1 MAEAPVTK
9 KLLPGEKRT
18 ADNTLDSEWKKQP
31 PVVIDT
37 DGEQVT
43 CELTS
48 YALLIVERM
57 FELFRIHCVNCL
69 KCNV

>member
-1 MAEAPVTK
+1 MDEAPVTK

-48 YALLIVERM
+48 YVLQLYRG
-57 FELFRIHCVNCL
+57 
-69 KCNV
+69 

>member
-1 MAEAPVTK
+1 MDEAPVTK

-43 CELTS
+43 CEFIS
-48 YALLIVERM
+48 YVLLRAIRR
-57 FELFRIHCVNCL
+57 FESCGM
-69 KCNV
+69 

>member
-43 CELTS
+43 CKYISFILPT
-48 YALLIVERM
+48 IERRHE
-57 FELFRIHCVNCL
+57 FELC
-69 KCNV
+69 

>member
-43 CELTS
+43 CKYIS
-48 YALLIVERM
+48 YILPIIERRFE
-57 FELFRIHCVNCL
+57 FELC
-69 KCNV
+69 